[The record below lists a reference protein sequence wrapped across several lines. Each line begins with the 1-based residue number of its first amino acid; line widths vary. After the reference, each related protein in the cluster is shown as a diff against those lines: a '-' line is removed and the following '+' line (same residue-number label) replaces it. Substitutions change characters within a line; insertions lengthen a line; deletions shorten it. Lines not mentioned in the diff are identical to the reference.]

1 MSVIAKRLEALLASN
16 KWNEYDLERASGVHQ
31 PTIHRIISGESKSPR
46 LPTLAKLAKALN
58 VSVAYI
64 MGTETEGTNT
74 INSYEHLS
82 PAALKLVNK
91 IESLADKAI
100 SEDDYLLL
108 NQMLNRLSKS

>member
-1 MSVIAKRLEALLASN
+1 MAVIAKRLEDLLAAN

-64 MGTETEGTNT
+64 SGTDTHPKDETN
-74 INSYEHLS
+74 NYDHLS
-82 PAALKLVNK
+82 PAALGLVRK
-91 IESLADKAI
+91 IEGLNENEL
-100 SEDDYLLL
+100 SEEDFLLL
-108 NQMLNRLSKS
+108 DDLLERFKQS